1 MLFRS
6 TRKSAADSDDDG
18 DGDGETKESDGEELE
33 KLKVDAITK
42 RSSVDLEH
50 IEKSTDK
57 VHIALSVKYFIL
69 T

>member
-6 TRKSAADSDDDG
+6 TRKSAADSDD

-42 RSSVDLEH
+42 KSSVDLEH

-57 VHIALSVKYFIL
+57 VHIALSVKYVIL